1 MSTRPKD
8 RLHRKQADQASA
20 YASPWSLRERIG
32 VALFA
37 MVWMITCRWTPNPL
51 NRWRLLVLRLFG
63 CRIQG
68 RPYVAASCRIRI
80 PWQLK
85 LEDRACLGPNSE
97 VYNLGECILRAR
109 CTIAQGTYLCGGS
122 HDLSVPALPL
132 IVGPIDI
139 GEDAFIGA
147 KAFIMPG
154 ITVGE
159 GAVIGAAAVAVRDAK
174 PWTVTVGNPGR
185 EIAMRK
191 FERAP
196 AAGTDPSE

>member
-8 RLHRKQADQASA
+8 RLHLKQNDQASA
-20 YASPWSLRERIG
+20 YASPWSFRERLG
-32 VALFA
+32 VIVFKI
-37 MVWMITCRWTPNPL
+37 VWTMACRWTPNPL
-51 NRWRLLVLRLFG
+51 NQWRLLVLRLFG
-63 CRIQG
+63 CRIEG
-68 RPYVAASCRIRI
+68 RPYVAATCRIRI
-80 PWQLK
+80 PCQLE
-85 LEDRACLGPNSE
+85 LHHRACLGPDSE
-97 VYNLGECILRAR
+97 VYNLGECILRSR

-122 HDLSVPALPL
+122 HDLSVSTLPL

-147 KAFIMPG
+147 RAFIMPG
-154 ITVGE
+154 VTVGE

-191 FERAP
+191 FDRTP
-196 AAGTDPSE
+196 SGTDSDD

>member
-1 MSTRPKD
+1 
-8 RLHRKQADQASA
+8 
-20 YASPWSLRERIG
+20 LRERIG

-37 MVWMITCRWTPNPL
+37 MVWMTTCRWTPNPL

-122 HDLSVPALPL
+122 HDLSVSALPL

-154 ITVGE
+154 VTVGE

-196 AAGTDPSE
+196 AAGTDSSE